1 MNRTRHLSATV
12 DRAFGRRAG
21 WLTLA
26 AIAGIAMTFIAP
38 ALPADAGGRSMRRIC
53 APTASSPAPA
63 TYTVAEGDAWFS
75 VATAAGV
82 TTGALLAANA
92 ADAST
97 VLYPGDVLC
106 LPDGAPRSAPTSDG
120 ASCASKHT
128 VVNGDSWFRISRS
141 ADVSLESLL
150 DANDANAD
158 AVLQLGAE
166 ICLPAGAA
174 APAPSGPA
182 CASKH
187 TVLVGESWSGIA
199 MSAGLRTTALLDANN
214 ATSTRI
220 LQPGDELC
228 LPPGAAPI
236 STANPCVS
244 KRTVAAGESWYMI
257 SRSSGVPIEALYAA
271 NDASASSSLHPGHSL
286 CLPAVGFGRGLRS
299 TLLETAPVRGACRF
313 ANSWMASRGD
323 RLHVGVDLIS
333 PAGTS
338 VVAAASGTLTRQTK
352 GAARFRERVVAHD
365 AERHVLLL
373 CAPLGVRER
382 SHSRLAGA
390 RRRRHRLRRLHRQR
404 RVTPSPLRNS
414 PAWRQTDQP
423 VRLHLDGG
431 RLQLRPT
438 LRAGAPLLIAPSSS
452 RG

>member
-1 MNRTRHLSATV
+1 
-12 DRAFGRRAG
+12 
-21 WLTLA
+21 
-26 AIAGIAMTFIAP
+26 MTFIAP
-38 ALPADAGGRSMRRIC
+38 ALPADAAGRSMRRIC

-82 TTGALLAANA
+82 TTGALLAAND

-97 VLYPGDVLC
+97 VLHPGDVLC
-106 LPDGAPRSAPTSDG
+106 VPDRAPRSTPTSDG
-120 ASCASKHT
+120 ASCASKYT

-150 DANDANAD
+150 DANNANAD

-199 MSAGLRTTALLDANN
+199 MSAGLRTSALLDANN
-214 ATSTRI
+214 ATSTTI

-228 LPPGAAPI
+228 LPPGPAPMA
-236 STANPCVS
+236 TADPCVS

-257 SRSSGVPIEALYAA
+257 SRSSGVPIQALYAA
-271 NDASASSSLHPGHSL
+271 NDASAASSLQPGQSL
-286 CLPAVGFGRGLRS
+286 CLPEIGFGRGLRS
-299 TLLETAPVRGACRF
+299 TLLEAAPVRGACRF

-333 PAGTS
+333 PASTS

-352 GAARFRERVVAHD
+352 GAARSGNAWWLTTPSGTYFLYAHLSGFENGLTVGSRARAGD
-365 AERHVLLL
+365 VIGYVGSTGNAVSPHLHFEIHPHGGGPINPYDSIWTVGGCSYDPRYEQ
-373 CAPLGVRER
+373 APL
-382 SHSRLAGA
+382 S
-390 RRRRHRLRRLHRQR
+390 
-404 RVTPSPLRNS
+404 
-414 PAWRQTDQP
+414 
-423 VRLHLDGG
+423 
-431 RLQLRPT
+431 
-438 LRAGAPLLIAPSSS
+438 
-452 RG
+452 